1 MATVTHRHI
10 PVPMSDAGPMMRRLA
25 GTGLLGG
32 LLGGLAMIVVM
43 ILVMGALMSGHA
55 TNADVAHLMSMM
67 TPRHA
72 PR

>member
-32 LLGGLAMIVVM
+32 LAM